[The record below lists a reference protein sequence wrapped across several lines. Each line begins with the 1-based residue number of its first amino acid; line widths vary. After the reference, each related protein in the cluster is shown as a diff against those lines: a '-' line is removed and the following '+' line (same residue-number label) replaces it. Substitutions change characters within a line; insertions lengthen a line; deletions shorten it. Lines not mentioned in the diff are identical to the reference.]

1 MRSITVER
9 RCHGPLADWPHG
21 EDMAALTPQ
30 DVYNQL
36 LAAGAS
42 TTQAGGILANSINES
57 NISPEAVGDQGT
69 SFGFVQEHGNYGYLV
84 TGNPSADIAAQINL
98 LKSQGAFASASGSTI
113 ADAAGNFAAN
123 FEKCVGCQPG
133 GAQYSSR
140 VANATTVQNWIS
152 GGKCPQS
159 AGSGSSGGS
168 PTATTAGITIPGLGT
183 IPGIGSL
190 SPSSIAS
197 GFING
202 ILNATGLGSVKD
214 LMERAGLLILG
225 FALVIIGIKI
235 LAGGSGTSTNNYFN
249 TPQGEAR
256 KTSGKKSAGEKAGKA
271 AKSTG
276 AEEAL
281 EAAVI
286 A

>member
-1 MRSITVER
+1 V
-9 RCHGPLADWPHG
+9 
-21 EDMAALTPQ
+21 AALTPQ

-57 NISPEAVGDQGT
+57 NISPEAIGDQGT

-84 TGNPSADIAAQINL
+84 TGNAATDIAAQINL
-98 LKSQGAFASASGSTI
+98 LKSQGAFASASGSSI

-140 VANATTVQNWIS
+140 VANASTVQNWIS
-152 GGKCPQS
+152 GGKWPQS
-159 AGSGSSGGS
+159 AGSGSSGGSSGGS

-235 LAGGSGTSTNNYFN
+235 LAGGSGVSTNNYFN
-249 TPQGEAR
+249 TPQGEAQ
-256 KTSGKKSAGEKAGKA
+256 KTSRKKSVGGKAGKA

-281 EAAVI
+281 EAAVV